1 MNYLQLFLFIVTSIA
16 TLAWLLLIV
25 RFSRSI
31 SSLLTLDSYK
41 DDASESVTAIIP
53 VRNDN
58 PEKCV
63 ESLASDNSVREII
76 IVDDESDEKFKILLL
91 KLKERYPD
99 LRIIN
104 SNGKGKAVACQQGA
118 DAANSEL
125 LLFLDADTVLHGN
138 AVARS
143 VNLLLD
149 NGLDAISAIGEL
161 RCKSFDKIMTPF
173 SFGLLNALIP
183 LNDVMKP
190 GKTGF
195 FFGSF
200 ILFRKASY
208 YMIGGHSAVSDKIL
222 EDKALGEIAKK
233 KGLRIAIANGKNYV
247 SAEWAPGFKE
257 NLNALRRVI
266 APSMSGKAIQSL
278 LVTAAMSFLLITPIL
293 AAIAGLANMY
303 LLILGIFS
311 LLLQLLFS
319 IMASN
324 SINVNRLYALAF
336 PSAAIVL
343 AATFWASFL
352 VSYRHGKISWRGRE
366 YRL

>member
-41 DDASESVTAIIP
+41 DDE
-53 VRNDN
+53 
-58 PEKCV
+58 C
-63 ESLASDNSVREII
+63 
-76 IVDDESDEKFKILLL
+76 DEKFKILLL

-161 RCKSFDKIMTPF
+161 
-173 SFGLLNALIP
+173 
-183 LNDVMKP
+183 
-190 GKTGF
+190 
-195 FFGSF
+195 
-200 ILFRKASY
+200 
-208 YMIGGHSAVSDKIL
+208 
-222 EDKALGEIAKK
+222 
-233 KGLRIAIANGKNYV
+233 
-247 SAEWAPGFKE
+247 
-257 NLNALRRVI
+257 
-266 APSMSGKAIQSL
+266 
-278 LVTAAMSFLLITPIL
+278 
-293 AAIAGLANMY
+293 
-303 LLILGIFS
+303 
-311 LLLQLLFS
+311 
-319 IMASN
+319 
-324 SINVNRLYALAF
+324 
-336 PSAAIVL
+336 
-343 AATFWASFL
+343 
-352 VSYRHGKISWRGRE
+352 
-366 YRL
+366 

>member
-63 ESLASDNSVREII
+63 QSLASDNSVREII

-118 DAANSEL
+118 D
-125 LLFLDADTVLHGN
+125 